1 MCKKTYRA
9 ALSRIGTAEEAR
21 RLMYACDA
29 LKLEL
34 VALANNRPGDLAE
47 LACTIANVRTS
58 IAVLA
63 PVVGEGLIDLAECE
77 QLQRLQRV
85 INQPEVA

>member
-1 MCKKTYRA
+1 MCKNTYRA
-9 ALSRIGTAEEAR
+9 TLSRVGIAKEAR
-21 RLMYACDA
+21 QLMYDCDA

-47 LACTIANVRTS
+47 LAGVIARVRTS

-63 PVVGEGLIDLAECE
+63 PVVGEGLIELAECE
-77 QLQRLQRV
+77 QLQRL
-85 INQPEVA
+85 